1 MYPFERFMGILKH
14 YCQNR
19 YRPEASIVEGY
30 LDEEV
35 IDFCT
40 EYMQQQPI
48 GVPLSKHEG
57 RLAGEGS
64 ASVGHHPPRDLIDK
78 AHFTVLHHTTEVHPF
93 IAEHREK
100 IEKEFPGASE
110 EKITKEHKRFCRGS
124 VARATH
130 TLCCRR

>member
-1 MYPFERFMGILKH
+1 M
-14 YCQNR
+14 
-19 YRPEASIVEGY
+19 EGY

-35 IDFCT
+35 VDFCT

-64 ASVGHHPPRDLIDK
+64 ACVGHHPPRDLVDK
-78 AHFTVLHHTTEVHPF
+78 AHFTVLHYMTEVHPF
-93 IAEHREK
+93 IVEHKEK

-110 EKITKEHKRFCRGS
+110 EKITKEHNKMFAKWLEKNVRTYQWKTFYRGWLEN
-124 VARATH
+124 H
-130 TLCCRR
+130 Q